1 MAAQGDASAS
11 AERIVQL
18 EQDLAEAKE
27 QLAATNEVL
36 AVIGRSDFRLEP
48 VFEAVVRH
56 ATRLCR
62 ADCGYVYQPDGDV
75 FRIAF
80 MLGGTPEYRA
90 YMREHPVSQ
99 GPETLVGR
107 VGLERRI
114 VQIPDVLA
122 DPAYRWPVG
131 RELGGYRTM
140 LGAPMLAGDRVVG
153 VLTLW
158 RLEVD
163 PFDDRTIAL
172 LNTLAA
178 QAAVAI
184 QNAELFQLGEISQA
198 VSSTLDLDEV
208 LTTIV
213 ARAAQLSGTEGGSI
227 FEYDSA
233 TGLFALRTCVGTDP
247 GLMAELAATR
257 IHIDETFIG
266 RAASVASPVQSADIA
281 LEPSDPHLEKLGAA
295 GWRSLLAIPLQ
306 WEQETIGALLVRR
319 KVTGAFPSRTV
330 DLLETLASQ
339 SAVAIHHAR
348 TFRALQQSSRR
359 LEVASR
365 HKSEFLA
372 SMSHE
377 LRTPLN
383 AVIGFS
389 DVLLDRIFGELN
401 ERQDEYLRDI
411 RDSGR
416 HLLELI
422 NEILDLSKVE
432 AGRMELDL
440 AAVDAEPLLEHAL
453 AMVRERAARQGVSL
467 ELEVGAG
474 LGVVLGDELKLKQVV
489 LNLLTNAVK
498 FTNAG
503 GSVRLDARRAG
514 DTLEVEVRDTGVGIA
529 NADQVH
535 IFEAFQRGGRAA
547 RTSTEG
553 TGLGLTLSKR
563 FVELHGGRMWME
575 SELGAGSRFGFSV
588 PATPLAAA
596 PVTARDAAPARGR
609 APAAVRVVRG
619 DTRTVVVIDDEPLE
633 LDLVEAVLVPEGYEV
648 VRAADGAEGVQL
660 VREHRPGVVLLDL
673 LMPDMDGFA
682 VVETLRGEP
691 DTASVPI
698 LVLTHKELTRA
709 DRYRLSGRINHLAQK
724 GELDR
729 AGLVALVGRL
739 AVPAA
744 EASR

>member
-266 RAASVASPVQSADIA
+266 RAARRVAASSQRISRSSLPIPTWRSSA
-281 LEPSDPHLEKLGAA
+281 AA

-306 WEQETIGALLVRR
+306 WEQEIIGALLVRR

-339 SAVAIHHAR
+339 SAVAIHNAR

-383 AVIGFS
+383 AIIGFS
-389 DVLLDRIFGELN
+389 DVLLERMFGDLN

-416 HLLELI
+416 HLLALI

-440 AAVDAEPLLEHAL
+440 AAVRRGA
-453 AMVRERAARQGVSL
+453 AARARARDGPRARRAPAASRST
-467 ELEVGAG
+467 LEVDAG
-474 LGVVLGDELKLKQVV
+474 LGVVLGRRAQ
-489 LNLLTNAVK
+489 AQ
-498 FTNAG
+498 AG
-503 GSVRLDARRAG
+503 RVQPAHERREVHARRRLGRRRAR
-514 DTLEVEVRDTGVGIA
+514 LVEGQRRGRGARHRRRHRRRRPGARLRGVPA
-529 NADQVH
+529 
-535 IFEAFQRGGRAA
+535 RGRGA
-547 RTSTEG
+547 RTSTKAPASG
-553 TGLGLTLSKR
+553 SRCPSASSSCTA
-563 FVELHGGRMWME
+563 
-575 SELGAGSRFGFSV
+575 AGSGWRASS
-588 PATPLAAA
+588 ARAADSA
-596 PVTARDAAPARGR
+596 SRSPPRPRRGARHCGAAAPARGR
-609 APAAVRVVRG
+609 APAAVPPAWSAV
-619 DTRTVVVIDDEPLE
+619 TRE
-633 LDLVEAVLVPEGYEV
+633 
-648 VRAADGAEGVQL
+648 R
-660 VREHRPGVVLLDL
+660 
-673 LMPDMDGFA
+673 
-682 VVETLRGEP
+682 
-691 DTASVPI
+691 S
-698 LVLTHKELTRA
+698 
-709 DRYRLSGRINHLAQK
+709 S
-724 GELDR
+724 
-729 AGLVALVGRL
+729 
-739 AVPAA
+739 
-744 EASR
+744 